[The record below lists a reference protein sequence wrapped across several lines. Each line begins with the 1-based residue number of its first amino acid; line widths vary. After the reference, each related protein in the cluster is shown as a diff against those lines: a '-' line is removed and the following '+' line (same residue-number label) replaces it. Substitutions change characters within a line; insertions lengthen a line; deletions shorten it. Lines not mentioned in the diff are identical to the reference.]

1 MRAEAHQLG
10 LPDPRFTSQDERR
23 AVAAAHAVQRV
34 VEQSAFARPPREGRR
49 PAYTHVSEN
58 GAHDRALQTFET
70 AIQSMDNRRL
80 RRLGVTAN
88 VVWAPPRNSLY
99 VVAPMW
105 RAGLGCDPT
114 NVTVRCLIVDDSVRF
129 LEVATARLGKSGLDV
144 VGTARTSDEALD
156 KVERLRPHV
165 VLVDISLGDE
175 SGLDLAGRLAER
187 PDPPVIALISTRA
200 EEDYAALI
208 AASPAVGFIPKSR
221 LSADAVRELAG
232 P

>member
-1 MRAEAHQLG
+1 MRAEPQQFG
-10 LPDPRFTSQDERR
+10 LPDPSFTSQDQHP
-23 AVAAAHAVQRV
+23 AVAAASAVQRV
-34 VEQSAFARPPREGRR
+34 VEQGAFARPPREGPRSGC
-49 PAYTHVSEN
+49 THVSEN
-58 GAHDRALQTFET
+58 GAHDRVLQTVET
-70 AIQSMDNRRL
+70 AIQRMDRRRF

-88 VVWAPPRNSLY
+88 VVWAPPRNPLY
-99 VVAPMW
+99 VVAPMS

-114 NVTVRCLIVDDSVRF
+114 NVTVRCLIVDDSERF

-144 VGTARTSDEALD
+144 VGTARTGDEALD

-175 SGLDLAGRLAER
+175 SGLDLASRLAER

-221 LSADAVRELAG
+221 LSAAAVRELAG